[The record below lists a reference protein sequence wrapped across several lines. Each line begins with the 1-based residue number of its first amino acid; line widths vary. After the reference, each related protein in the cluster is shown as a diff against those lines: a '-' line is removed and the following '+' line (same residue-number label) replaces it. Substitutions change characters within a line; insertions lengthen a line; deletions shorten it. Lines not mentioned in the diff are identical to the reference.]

1 MSYPVLVGSM
11 LIYICNRHHYYPITH
26 KFYVTTT
33 WNGGE
38 TWLLPQAR
46 IWANTLVINTLWWIS
61 VEVAGMIWAIN
72 KSHKSL
78 CRCVKA
84 FWTGRL
90 CNRAVSNQ
98 SLACPTQNYSPKS
111 LTNPEMSHWSDHFP
125 ISWIDKI
132 FHCHL
137 ASPQSCHGW
146 LHDFVNDSENT
157 FAIPDFNQSRSYARG
172 QASLG

>member
-46 IWANTLVINTLWWIS
+46 IWANTLVINRLWWIS

-111 LTNPEMSHWSDHFP
+111 LTKSRNVALIGSLPNIMNWQD
-125 ISWIDKI
+125 IS
-132 FHCHL
+132 L
-137 ASPQSCHGW
+137 P
-146 LHDFVNDSENT
+146 L
-157 FAIPDFNQSRSYARG
+157 NQSAIMLWMVAWFR
-172 QASLG
+172 